1 MRTKIDKIA
10 SNYSIPST
18 NMAEFMVRINRPS
31 STDIVGI
38 DPAEKYKLLKANSVK
53 RRDEIKAWIKEHGL
67 DAEVFKIEEPTV
79 FNMLF
84 ITCTPRV
91 AKQLEHAGPVVSVSR
106 SPEFSVGLTKR

>member
-1 MRTKIDKIA
+1 MGTETDKMA
-10 SNYSIPST
+10 SIYSVPPT
-18 NMAEFMVRINRPS
+18 NMAEFIVRINRPS
-31 STDIVGI
+31 STELAGI
-38 DPAEKYKLLKANSVK
+38 DRAEKYKLLKANSVK
-53 RRDEIKAWIKEHGL
+53 RRDEIKAWIKTQGL

-91 AKQLEHAGPVVSVSR
+91 ATQLEHADPVVSVSR